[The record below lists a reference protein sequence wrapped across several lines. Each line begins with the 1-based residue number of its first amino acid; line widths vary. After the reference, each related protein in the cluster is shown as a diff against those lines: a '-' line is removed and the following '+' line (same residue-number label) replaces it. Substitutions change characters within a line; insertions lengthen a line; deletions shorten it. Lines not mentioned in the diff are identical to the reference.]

1 MITRTNL
8 VGAMQ
13 AAMLYANDSKSEYQK
28 LLTLKQEL
36 GELSAQDEKKYK
48 SLRRNAERELL
59 MAADVICTTC
69 VGAGDP
75 RLIGFRFTKIL
86 IDETTQATEP
96 ECLIPIVM
104 GCKQL
109 VLVGDHCQLGPVVM
123 CKNAG
128 KAGLNQ
134 SLFERMVALGVK
146 PVRLQVQYRMH
157 PILSEFPSNT
167 FYDGTLQNGVT
178 QAEREMLAIDFPWPV
193 ASKPMM
199 FYISSGAEELSASG
213 TSYLNR
219 TEASNVEKVVTR
231 FLKGGVTPE
240 QIGIITPYEG
250 QRAYIVQ
257 YMQRNGS
264 LRKQLYAEIEV
275 ASVDAFQGREKDFIV
290 LSCVRSNDGKSIG
303 FLSDPRRLNVALTR
317 ARYGLVILGNPKI
330 LSKTVLWNNLL
341 CHFKAHDCLVEGP
354 LNNLKQSMMQ
364 FQRPRKF
371 YNDHRE
377 SRYADAKDKDYDR
390 NSVPYSYDAFA
401 NGTQPTSNLR
411 GLDPIGPPV
420 AYGGS
425 RLESY
430 GFKGSGEYGMSQ
442 DGMSQ
447 VSQGASQS
455 QFSQQ
460 FGDKLSL
467 GMSQDGFDM
476 RSHNMATQMTRG
488 GSQTQSQSS
497 QRY

>member
-1 MITRTNL
+1 
-8 VGAMQ
+8 
-13 AAMLYANDSKSEYQK
+13 
-28 LLTLKQEL
+28 
-36 GELSAQDEKKYK
+36 
-48 SLRRNAERELL
+48 
-59 MAADVICTTC
+59 
-69 VGAGDP
+69 
-75 RLIGFRFTKIL
+75 
-86 IDETTQATEP
+86 
-96 ECLIPIVM
+96 
-104 GCKQL
+104 
-109 VLVGDHCQLGPVVM
+109 
-123 CKNAG
+123 
-128 KAGLNQ
+128 
-134 SLFERMVALGVK
+134 
-146 PVRLQVQYRMH
+146 
-157 PILSEFPSNT
+157 
-167 FYDGTLQNGVT
+167 
-178 QAEREMLAIDFPWPV
+178 
-193 ASKPMM
+193 
-199 FYISSGAEELSASG
+199 
-213 TSYLNR
+213 
-219 TEASNVEKVVTR
+219 
-231 FLKGGVTPE
+231 
-240 QIGIITPYEG
+240 
-250 QRAYIVQ
+250 
-257 YMQRNGS
+257 
-264 LRKQLYAEIEV
+264 
-275 ASVDAFQGREKDFIV
+275 
-290 LSCVRSNDGKSIG
+290 
-303 FLSDPRRLNVALTR
+303 
-317 ARYGLVILGNPKI
+317 LVILGNPKI